1 MMIIGRF
8 SKYTRVHNMKSCHM
22 THELRN
28 HDTEF
33 SRHNFLDTKFEMR
46 IFNIKVKLITKLRHR
61 NMLLHET
68 LDDYWTNYTNTLTT
82 RSIYTA
88 RVDIEYTRFRDSS
101 QIHGTFLNMD
111 TNLTQL
117 SRQMCAL
124 YTRFCTLI
132 SHTLDDY
139 RTFLNKQLCH
149 ILYRLCEFSTKLR
162 HDIAHI

>member
-1 MMIIGRF
+1 
-8 SKYTRVHNMKSCHM
+8 
-22 THELRN
+22 
-28 HDTEF
+28 
-33 SRHNFLDTKFEMR
+33 
-46 IFNIKVKLITKLRHR
+46 
-61 NMLLHET
+61 MLLHET

-162 HDIAHI
+162 HDIAHIYDDYRTKVENTTKSQTYKHTFTQLSNT